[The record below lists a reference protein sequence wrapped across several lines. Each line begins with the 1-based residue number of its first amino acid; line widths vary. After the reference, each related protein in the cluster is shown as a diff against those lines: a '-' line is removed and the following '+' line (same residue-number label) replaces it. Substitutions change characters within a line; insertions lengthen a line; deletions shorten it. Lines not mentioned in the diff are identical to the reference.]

1 MKKTHATIAIFL
13 LLFAH
18 TASAQNMYRN
28 YMSTNVVRPTSAV
41 SVVHSNRYVYFFQT
55 DITSQKLSVT
65 EIEPLSMLPTGNNR
79 SIQLTFDFMLN
90 GAFECSN
97 GSFVLF
103 GYDNNNS
110 TWNWHPA
117 LVVIDQAL
125 TTCLSYE
132 SVSLFGQFT
141 SGCAGY
147 DINGNEIYVLINNNG
162 KFYAVNM
169 TNPSLFREFT
179 ANQNSPFSDFYSD
192 ISWDSDHD
200 FFVATGSALP
210 GITNYLYPFVEIL
223 QLDVPQSPQGNAVAI
238 NVYSYTIEHGNTYT
252 TVPEHQAL
260 HVQLNKDELLLY
272 RDLEEQTNTY
282 VRDIIWLTRI
292 NNFWNPAVSIG
303 ESYYYLLP
311 DAKLIA
317 KDMIYDDKNN
327 RINFLGVL
335 SHCVDGLVQ
344 LLGQADPYSL
354 MSGLHVGQLGGTFS
368 NMYCTSL
375 QPPYAKFYYT
385 DLDMRNLAYNDYNPC
400 FPVLIAGVNGKT
412 SVLTETYDISVSSCD
427 VPLEVQEIKENPTP
441 KPYSISNSPY
451 TIFFQQIQITLN
463 SDFTYVNKFCDEPKA
478 CSHQF
483 DRKMQQT
490 TTHEKTM
497 ADVIIEQQ
505 HQFICVGFGKGIQY
519 HLYDITG
526 KLLQKGTV
534 QNGERIYLN
543 ISSGI
548 YLLKANDVA
557 GNQIVK
563 KIVLLH

>member
-1 MKKTHATIAIFL
+1 MKKLHIAIAL
-13 LLFAH
+13 VLWGFAQSA
-18 TASAQNMYRN
+18 TAQNMYRN
-28 YMSTNVVRPTSAV
+28 YLSTAVPSPESAV
-41 SVVHSNRYVYFFQT
+41 SVVHSNGYVYFFQT
-55 DITSQKLSVT
+55 DIISQKLSVT
-65 EIEPLSMLPTGNNR
+65 EIDPLSMLPTGNNR

-132 SVSLFGQFT
+132 LVSLFGQFT

-147 DINGNEIYVLINNNG
+147 DISGNEIYVLINNNG
-162 KFYAVNM
+162 KLYAVNM

-223 QLDVPQSPQGNAVAI
+223 QLDIPQSPQGNAVAI
-238 NVYSYTIEHGNTYT
+238 NVYSYTIEHNNTFI
-252 TVPEHQAL
+252 TVPEHQAM
-260 HVQLNKDELLLY
+260 HVQLNKDDLLLY
-272 RDLEEQTNTY
+272 RDLEEQTNSY

-292 NNFWNPAVSIG
+292 NNFWNPDVSIG

-400 FPVLIAGVNGKT
+400 FPLLIAGVNGKT

-441 KPYSISNSPY
+441 KPYSISNSPINF
-451 TIFFQQIQITLN
+451 TFFPVQCTPN
-463 SDFTYVNKFCDEPKA
+463 PDNVSVNKLCDETEA

-483 DRKMQQT
+483 GGNSLQ
-490 TTHEKTM
+490 KT
-497 ADVIIEQQ
+497 ANNKNLNAEITVEGNL
-505 HQFICVGFGKGIQY
+505 FFCKGFEDNIQY
-519 HLYDITG
+519 FLYDITG
-526 KLLQKGTV
+526 KLLQKGTTR
-534 QNGERIYLN
+534 NGKDNLLIMSN
-543 ISSGI
+543 GI
-548 YLLKANDVA
+548 YFLKVA
-557 GNQIVK
+557 DGVGNQEVK
-563 KIVLLH
+563 KVVLL